1 MCLFVVICSLL
12 FVRCYLFVWCLMLFV
27 WCCLFGV
34 VVVVVVVVCLFLV
47 AVQQCSLFTSLFS
60 GPAPGAP
67 TTLASS
73 SQTGMFVLVTVSC
86 LCGQACCVVE
96 RVVWCGCSMLSLF
109 NAVVVRC
116 CC

>member
-1 MCLFVVICSLL
+1 MLL
-12 FVRCYLFVWCLMLFV
+12 FGAGVVLFGVVLVQCCSVLFVWCCLFGVVCLVLFV
-27 WCCLFGV
+27 RCCLFGV

-86 LCGQACCVVE
+86 LCGRACCVVE
-96 RVVWCGCSMLSLF
+96 RVVW
-109 NAVVVRC
+109 
-116 CC
+116 